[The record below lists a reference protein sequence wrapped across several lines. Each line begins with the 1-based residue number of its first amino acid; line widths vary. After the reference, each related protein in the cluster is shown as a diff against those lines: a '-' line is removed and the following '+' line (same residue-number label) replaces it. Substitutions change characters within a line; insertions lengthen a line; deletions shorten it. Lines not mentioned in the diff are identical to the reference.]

1 MERFLKQID
10 FITEIDSLKHVL
22 RNTILLD
29 SSRREND
36 VEHSWH
42 MALAA
47 MILLEYS
54 NFSGLDLNK
63 VIKMAL
69 IHDLVS

>member
-1 MERFLKQID
+1 MKEMERFTKQIE
-10 FITEIDSLKHVL
+10 FITEIDGLKHVL

-42 MALAA
+42 MSLAA
-47 MILLEYS
+47 M
-54 NFSGLDLNK
+54 FM
-63 VIKMAL
+63 V
-69 IHDLVS
+69 V